1 MILTDLRGWP
11 ATGAEAAAV
20 AVLCLVTLVIV
31 GEEPAKC
38 PRYRTTVHRGNYS
51 LCSVDMSA
59 LLLAL
64 GPRHDVLVPVQ
75 QPVTPVAVLVD
86 AEISLVKSE
95 GRIDM
100 ISYMISPQPP

>member
-1 MILTDLRGWP
+1 MLGM
-11 ATGAEAAAV
+11 
-20 AVLCLVTLVIV
+20 VTLVIV

-38 PRYRTTVHRGNYS
+38 PRYRTTVHRGNHS
-51 LCSVDMSA
+51 LCSVDISA

-75 QPVTPVAVLVD
+75 QPVAPVAVLVD
-86 AEISLVKSE
+86 AEISLVQSE

>member
-1 MILTDLRGWP
+1 
-11 ATGAEAAAV
+11 
-20 AVLCLVTLVIV
+20 
-31 GEEPAKC
+31 
-38 PRYRTTVHRGNYS
+38 
-51 LCSVDMSA
+51 MSA

-75 QPVTPVAVLVD
+75 QPVAPVAVLVD
-86 AEISLVKSE
+86 AEISLVQSE